1 MCWATGHISLLS
13 QMRVATHIVFKLGS
27 PRSPLSFFGFSAMA
41 AAGPAAV
48 AIAARDAEAAILA
61 LAGRVDDSG
70 PPSEIERLLA
80 ERKALQE
87 QKATVKKQ
95 LKAERRRKKKILE
108 KTRTLSDS
116 ELMAEFVARAKA
128 RAKAKAH
135 A

>member
-1 MCWATGHISLLS
+1 
-13 QMRVATHIVFKLGS
+13 
-27 PRSPLSFFGFSAMA
+27 MA

-61 LAGRVDDSG
+61 LAGRVDNSG

-108 KTRTLSDS
+108 KTRTLSDG